1 MTNITCDKCK
11 NANLISENGEL
22 RCPSCGAVFSAES
35 ESLLL
40 GITLYNESKKEE
52 CENALMKALVKD
64 GGSCEALIY
73 KALAE
78 ALGAD
83 EDTVSFTDIYSR
95 IISAFK
101 TAEDCDL
108 PRLLAVANDEM
119 AKHEKALTE
128 LHVKAFE
135 TADAEKIKK
144 EVEFILKIRDEA
156 LAFRND
162 LTQLAAEFNG
172 RNESIITLNLSR
184 GFYVSYELADEIGD
198 KKLNKIKEDIA
209 SHTVFTGI
217 LSSDIKNLEIYYRC
231 VVMFFEKSKAK
242 YDFLIS
248 NAKKLAYLNG
258 ALESGKYANVA
269 SPAAA
274 AEKLKAAAYNFFEES
289 LKEYDDENEGKPSVI
304 VTAPE
309 KPEVEI
315 TAEVEIELEAATEAE
330 INEEAAETAE
340 TSEAEA
346 EEVEAEEAVEAT
358 AEKAEPD
365 SDTEEPEKPSEENEA
380 EEDFSAEESEEP
392 KLEISI
398 EVEIE
403 TAPEAQNDEEAQD
416 KPVDCDAHEAKEA
429 ENAEEENANGTASS
443 SAEVISAIDLAA
455 QRVMKEITEQGD
467 EAVTKIAE
475 EPEEIISN
483 SLSAVAAK
491 HEASMLTEVEHKDE
505 FKEKKEAES
514 SESTEDLK
522 SDGEEREKAD
532 TPEETAEDESSKQ
545 VEEKPAELETTLKPK
560 KKKKHIGLIVFL
572 LIIAAV
578 LAFSGI
584 KYIPGIISEVKYKS
598 AAALLEDGSY
608 AKAEE
613 AFKALGGYKDSEDKA
628 KESVYLSADSLC
640 KSDDH
645 NAAAELFASLG
656 EYKDA
661 VTRVLSCKYDSAV
674 KTLNDGNFD
683 NAAKLFEE
691 IKDYGNSREM
701 INECTYKKAT
711 ALLEEKSYTDAAEL
725 FTSLGK
731 YSDSQEKAN
740 EAKYQYVTENLS
752 KDNKTTVAYIT
763 ELAKAK
769 YRNSAELKTK
779 LLGEEKTNAVK
790 LFVNTSADDLSTS
803 LKSAAHTSE
812 LYFHIVCGEAY
823 YGKSVTLSY
832 TTQYGYTQ
840 SNTVTVSKNNS
851 DDYITYP
858 ASNVSGYTVTF
869 NAYDENGTS
878 LGKVNFTVE

>member
-1 MTNITCDKCK
+1 MTHITCNKCK
-11 NANLISENGEL
+11 NADLIFENGEL
-22 RCPSCGAVFSAES
+22 RCPSCGAVFGAES

-40 GITLYNESKKEE
+40 GITLYNENKKEE

-64 GGSCEALIY
+64 GGSCEALLY
-73 KALAE
+73 KALSE
-78 ALGAD
+78 ALCLD

-95 IISAFK
+95 ILSAFK
-101 TAEDCDL
+101 TADDCDF
-108 PRLLAVANDEM
+108 PRLLAIANDEM
-119 AKHEKALTE
+119 AKHERALTE

-144 EVEFILKIRDEA
+144 EVESILKIRDEA
-156 LAFRND
+156 LTFRND
-162 LTQLAAEFNG
+162 LTQLVAEFNG
-172 RNESIITLNLSR
+172 RNESVITLNLSR
-184 GFYVSYELADEIGD
+184 GFYVSYELADEVGD
-198 KKLNKIKEDIA
+198 KKLNKIKDDIA

-258 ALESGKYANVA
+258 ALESGKYASVA
-269 SPAAA
+269 SPAVA

-315 TAEVEIELEAATEAE
+315 TAEVEIELEATPETE
-330 INEEAAETAE
+330 INEDSEEAVEDAEA
-340 TSEAEA
+340 SEAEA
-346 EEVEAEEAVEAT
+346 EAEEESTEEAVEVT
-358 AEKAEPD
+358 ADEADAYSEETEK
-365 SDTEEPEKPSEENEA
+365 SSKENEA
-380 EEDFSAEESEEP
+380 EEIFSAEESEEP
-392 KLEISI
+392 ELEISF

-403 TAPEAQNDEEAQD
+403 TTPEAPKAEEAEDGPATYDVQ
-416 KPVDCDAHEAKEA
+416 EAEEA
-429 ENAEEENANGTASS
+429 ENVNAEEVTGAASS
-443 SAEVISAIDLAA
+443 SAEVISAIDLAT
-455 QRVMKEITEQGD
+455 QKVMDEISAQGD
-467 EAVTKIAE
+467 EAVAEITK

-491 HEASMLTEVEHKDE
+491 HEASKLTEAEHENKPE
-505 FKEKKEAES
+505 EEKAIEG
-514 SESTEDLK
+514 SESPEN
-522 SDGEEREKAD
+522 EEQKETGAPEK
-532 TPEETAEDESSKQ
+532 TAEEEPSAEN
-545 VEEKPAELETTLKPK
+545 EEKPEELETTLKP

-598 AAALLEDGSY
+598 ATTLLEDGSY

-613 AFKALGGYKDSEDKA
+613 AFKALGEYKDSEDKA

-645 NAAAELFASLG
+645 NAAAEIFASLG

-691 IKDYGNSREM
+691 IKDYGNSEEM
-701 INECTYKKAT
+701 INECTYKKAS

-725 FTSLGK
+725 FASLGK
-731 YSDSQEKAN
+731 YSDSPEKAN

-779 LLGEEKTNAVK
+779 LLGEEKTDSVK
-790 LFVNTSADDLSTS
+790 LFVNTSADDLSTA

-823 YGKSVTLSY
+823 YGKSLTLSY

-878 LGKVNFTVE
+878 LGKVNFTIE